1 MSMLDANL
9 IRPSQAP
16 YTASQGIWSNSKSGE
31 SKITHAGNQI
41 CWVYTRKEGI
51 KFSEEKKS
59 KVLAFALPL
68 IFNSLK
74 KLMGLAETFHRYI
87 PNF

>member
-1 MSMLDANL
+1 MLDANL
-9 IRPSQAP
+9 IQPSQAP

-51 KFSEEKKS
+51 KFPEE
-59 KVLAFALPL
+59 
-68 IFNSLK
+68 
-74 KLMGLAETFHRYI
+74 
-87 PNF
+87 